1 MALDSTSQIGT
12 GVAVEVQ
19 EEERRMVLLH
29 FHKLSSQVHDEDV
42 LISIAF
48 FCLFNIPVVSQASRT

>member
-1 MALDSTSQIGT
+1 
-12 GVAVEVQ
+12 
-19 EEERRMVLLH
+19 MVLLH

-48 FCLFNIPVVSQASRT
+48 FCLFVCLFNIPVVSQASRT